1 MANRVGEFRQRYLH
15 FGKTYDHQI
24 RQAGT
29 STGVDSN
36 ETNQAGAGQ
45 VITSRSRDKQKTY
58 FHYQSAHGHQTWQGG
73 NLP

>member
-1 MANRVGEFRQRYLH
+1 MVNRSGEFRQRYLH
-15 FGKTYDHQI
+15 FGKTYDHRI
-24 RQAGT
+24 WQAGT

-45 VITSRSRDKQKTY
+45 VITSRSRDKKH